1 MGRLTHP
8 RATSAAYDVDGPGA
22 CPWGAERWAHESG
35 IIESEVIMAR
45 TLYRIYLYVVALVML
60 GFAGFGLG
68 SLLHTLLLNT
78 PLRGQYEPVPAG
90 ADLVQTAVLASTA
103 LVVALALGGV
113 HYWLIRR
120 DIAADPDAATGP
132 VRALMLNL
140 AQAIAAIIALFSGAA
155 AF

>member
-8 RATSAAYDVDGPGA
+8 RAPGAAYDVAVPGNETRRGT
-22 CPWGAERWAHESG
+22 PKRRGTGNG

-120 DIAADPDAATGP
+120 DIAADP
-132 VRALMLNL
+132 
-140 AQAIAAIIALFSGAA
+140 
-155 AF
+155 